1 MKKLTKCCFIFF
13 TLTFLH
19 YGGFAMPHFSTPAV
33 SLNNLNENFAFKLYQ
48 QLDKEEKNLFFSPY
62 SILSVLYMIYTGSD
76 NNTLKEFQKALVFP
90 LANQEFL
97 KEFENSLAIM
107 QKIQEKKDLEINSS
121 NSIWAQKTEPFLS
134 SYLEVLKKFFNT
146 TLYDVDFNQ
155 HEAVRK
161 KINSLVEKETKNRI
175 QNLIPQGVL
184 SALTRMVLVNA
195 IYFKAQWKYA
205 FSKNSTLV
213 EDFYCTP
220 NEKVKTPFMHQKG
233 NFLYAENKD
242 VQFLE
247 LPYQGNDLS
256 FLVFLPK
263 PHVSFS
269 NTKNISFLRELQNL
283 ASLGHFKQVRV
294 FLPSFKLETSFEL
307 SNTLQTLGVKD
318 AFDLKAD
325 FSKMNGKRN
334 LFLSALIHK
343 AFVEVNEEG
352 TEAAAAT
359 AGIMTMKSAAI
370 QPKPITEFK
379 ANRPFIFMIQEKST
393 GLILFLGKIA
403 KPTL

>member
-1 MKKLTKCCFIFF
+1 MKRLTKFFFIFF
-13 TLTFLH
+13 ILTFL
-19 YGGFAMPHFSTPAV
+19 YNGGFAMPYFSTPAV
-33 SLNNLNENFAFKLYQ
+33 SLNNLNESFAFKLYQ

-121 NSIWAQKTEPFLS
+121 NSIWAHKTEPFLS
-134 SYLEVLKKFFNT
+134 SYLEILKKFFNS

-155 HEAVRK
+155 HETIRK

-195 IYFKAQWKYA
+195 IYFKAQWQYA
-205 FSKNSTLV
+205 FNKNSTLV
-213 EDFYCTP
+213 ENFYSP
-220 NEKVKTPFMHQKG
+220 KEKVKTPFMNQEG

-242 VQFLE
+242 AQFLE
-247 LPYQGNDLS
+247 LPYQGKDLS

-269 NTKNISFLRELQNL
+269 NTKNLSFLRELQNL
-283 ASLGHFKQVRV
+283 ASLGRFNKVKV
-294 FLPSFKLETSFEL
+294 SLPSFKLETSFEL
-307 SNTLQTLGVKD
+307 SKTLQTLGVKD
-318 AFDLKAD
+318 AFDFKAD
-325 FSKMNGKRN
+325 FSKMNGKKN

-359 AGIMTMKSAAI
+359 AGIMTLRSSPI
-370 QPKPITEFK
+370 RPQPIIEFK

-403 KPTL
+403 NPTL